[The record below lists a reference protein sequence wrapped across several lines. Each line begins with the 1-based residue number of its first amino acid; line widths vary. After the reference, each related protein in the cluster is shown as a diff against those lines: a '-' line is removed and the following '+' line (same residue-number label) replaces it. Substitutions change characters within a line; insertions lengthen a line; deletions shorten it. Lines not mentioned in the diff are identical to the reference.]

1 MQLRLPDGLRS
12 RRALFP
18 VLLVSWLLGPQCRSA
33 RQTAFPEM
41 PALPVPEFAELLD
54 RLSEPGGYF
63 PADNLVSNETSY
75 LEVAE
80 TLADRFPTGGVY
92 LGVGPDQNFNYIAR
106 LRPRW
111 AFILDIR
118 RQNLLQH
125 LMYNAFFAEA
135 ADPYQFL
142 CRLLSRPCPEQTP
155 KAALLGIES
164 MLTALDE
171 VKPTPAELAKVEHAV
186 IRHVQGRLGVPLAED
201 DQRELRLILR
211 SFYEQ
216 QLQIRFRSSSRP
228 SWLPLPSYRELLL
241 VRSPSGRY
249 GHYLASLE
257 DYRFVRELERA
268 RRVVPVVGDFAG
280 PHALKA
286 IGRELKARGET
297 VTAFYLSNVEFYLFR
312 GGVFERFLENLGE
325 LPLREEDGSVLIRAC
340 FGFGRPH
347 PLAQPGR
354 ISVTLLQPIPR
365 YIALGSAGRYGS
377 DWDACL
383 IDYMTDGPSRP
394 LRLAS
399 PTVTPFAS
407 AR

>member
-1 MQLRLPDGLRS
+1 MTLR
-12 RRALFP
+12 RRAGLA
-18 VLLVSWLLGPQCRSA
+18 LLVIPFFGPLLVGAHCRSA
-33 RQTAFPEM
+33 APRAQPEI
-41 PALPVPEFAELLD
+41 PPVPAVEFAGLVS

-80 TLADRFPTGGVY
+80 ALADRLPSGGVY

-118 RQNLLQH
+118 RQNMLQH
-125 LMYNAFFAEA
+125 LMFSALFAEA
-135 ADPYQFL
+135 EDPYQFL
-142 CRLLSRPCPEQTP
+142 CRLFSRACPEETP
-155 KAALLGIES
+155 RLALLGVES
-164 MLTALDE
+164 MLASLDE
-171 VKPTPAELAKVEHAV
+171 QQPQLAVLERTQVAV
-186 IRHVQGRLGVPLAED
+186 LQHIQTRLNVPLAED

-211 SFYEQ
+211 SFYDQ
-216 QLQIRFRSSSRP
+216 QLAIRFRSSSRP
-228 SWLPLPSYRELLL
+228 SWLPLPSYRDLLL

-257 DYRFVRELERA
+257 DYRYIRELERS

-280 PHALKA
+280 PFALKA
-286 IGRELKARGET
+286 IGRELRARGET

-312 GGVFERFLENLGE
+312 GGVIERFLENLNE
-325 LPLREEDGSVLIRAC
+325 LPLREADGSVLIRAC

-365 YIALGSAGRYGS
+365 YLELGTAGRYAS
-377 DWDACL
+377 DWDACT
-383 IDYMTDGPSRP
+383 IDYMTDGRGSGYRAGASDAR
-394 LRLAS
+394 LRS
-399 PTVTPFAS
+399 SES